1 MYSIDINFLNDRPDY
16 RPDLVKARSGG
27 GVQLSANNKIFLI
40 GGASV
45 GLVVPA
51 LVLGSWLVFNHQK
64 QGLEAELE
72 KIEGDLAALQN
83 KVDEVKNAKAEIQA
97 LRKEAQS
104 MAAVFDHV
112 KPWSAIMEEL
122 RDRATM
128 AGVTIQSVEQSEAKP
143 EASPSQNQK
152 EGEQNQSQ
160 PAPKTIIDLELSGT
174 ATTYE
179 TLNDFLLVLG
189 DSPFFQQDRTQLI
202 EANKTSNPSNVELLD
217 ESIPDDTELPDVVE
231 YTIET
236 RLTDARVHELLPEIR
251 DNGADGIVARI
262 ETLKQEELFS
272 DDSQ

>member
-16 RPDLVKARSGG
+16 RPDLVQARSGG
-27 GVQLSANNKIFLI
+27 GAQLSAINKILLI

-45 GLVVPA
+45 GVVVPA
-51 LVLGSWLVFNHQK
+51 LVLGSWLVVNQQK

-72 KIEGDLAALQN
+72 KLEGELAALEN
-83 KVDEVKNAKAEIQA
+83 KVEEVQNAEAEIQA

-128 AGVTIQSVEQSEAKP
+128 AGVTIQSVEQSETKP
-143 EASPSQNQK
+143 EASQSQNQQK
-152 EGEQNQSQ
+152 GEQNQSQ
-160 PAPKTIIDLELSGT
+160 SAPKTIVNLEISGT

-179 TLNDFLLVLG
+179 ALNDFVLVLE
-189 DSPFFQQDRTQLI
+189 DSPFFQPDKTQLMD
-202 EANKTSNPSNVELLD
+202 ANKTSNPSNVELLD
-217 ESIPDDTELPDVVE
+217 ESIPNDTELPDVVE

-236 RLTDARVHELLPEIR
+236 RLTDDRVHKLLPEIR

-262 ETLKQEELFS
+262 ETLKQEGLFS

>member
-27 GVQLSANNKIFLI
+27 GAQLSAINKILLI

-45 GLVVPA
+45 GVVVPA
-51 LVLGSWLVFNHQK
+51 LVLGSWLVVNQQK

-72 KIEGDLAALQN
+72 KLEGELAALEN
-83 KVDEVKNAKAEIQA
+83 KVEEVQNAEAEIQA

-128 AGVTIQSVEQSEAKP
+128 AGVTIQSVEQSETKP
-143 EASPSQNQK
+143 EASQSQNQQK
-152 EGEQNQSQ
+152 GEQNQSQ
-160 PAPKTIIDLELSGT
+160 SAPKTIVNLEISGT

-179 TLNDFLLVLG
+179 ALNDFVLVLE
-189 DSPFFQQDRTQLI
+189 DSPFFQPDKTQLMD
-202 EANKTSNPSNVELLD
+202 ANKTSNPSNVELLD
-217 ESIPDDTELPDVVE
+217 ESIPNDTELPDVVE

-236 RLTDARVHELLPEIR
+236 RLTDDRVHELLPEIR

-262 ETLKQEELFS
+262 ETLKQEGLFS

>member
-27 GVQLSANNKIFLI
+27 GAQLSAINKILLI

-45 GLVVPA
+45 GVVVPA
-51 LVLGSWLVFNHQK
+51 LVLGSWLVVNQQK

-72 KIEGDLAALQN
+72 KLEGELAALEN
-83 KVDEVKNAKAEIQA
+83 KVEEVQNAEAEIQA

-128 AGVTIQSVEQSEAKP
+128 AGVTIQSVEQSETKP
-143 EASPSQNQK
+143 EASQSQNQQK
-152 EGEQNQSQ
+152 GEQNQSQ
-160 PAPKTIIDLELSGT
+160 SAPKTIVNLEISGT

-179 TLNDFLLVLG
+179 ALNDFVLVLE
-189 DSPFFQQDRTQLI
+189 DSPFFQPDKTQLMD
-202 EANKTSNPSNVELLD
+202 ANKTSNPSNVELLD
-217 ESIPDDTELPDVVE
+217 ESIPNDTELPDVVE

-236 RLTDARVHELLPEIR
+236 RLTDDRVHKLLPEIR

-262 ETLKQEELFS
+262 ETLKQEGLFS